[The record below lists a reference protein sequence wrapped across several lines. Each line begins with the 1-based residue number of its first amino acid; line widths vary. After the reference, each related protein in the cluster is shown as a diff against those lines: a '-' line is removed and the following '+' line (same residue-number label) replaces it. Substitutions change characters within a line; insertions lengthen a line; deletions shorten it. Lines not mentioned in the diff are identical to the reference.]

1 MKAGRKGI
9 ALWSIVCLLAFSH
22 PVSAETPSEEQA
34 VRKGPAPAWA
44 QPEKVPP
51 PVDKKERNGSRVWL
65 LQDEQN
71 NAAEQ
76 TSYHHYARQ
85 FSTKS
90 SVENDSSI
98 TILVDPTYQ
107 HLVLNK
113 LVIHRDGKEIDRLPD
128 QEIRTL
134 HREEQLDRNMFDGQL
149 SVIMVLNDIRVGDVV
164 EYAFTYEGENPIFG
178 GKFMDSF
185 GTIGDEPVSSLH
197 YRLLWP
203 RDRTLQVRSHNSDL
217 APTQNTLSDGTTE
230 YRWTASNVRP
240 LIPDDT
246 LPDWYDPWGWVQL
259 SEWKSWSDVAR
270 WGAPLYNTSEELPD
284 EIKQEVARIRTL
296 PKPEDQIRAALWYVQ
311 DNIRYLGIE
320 IGPNAHKPHALSEIV
335 SRRFGDC
342 KDKAVLLCAMLRDLG
357 FQADPALVTTE
368 GWLKHDNWL
377 PSAWAFNHVVVHL
390 SLDGK
395 TYWLDPTEDNQGGA
409 LGDIYFPDYHQAL
422 VLRDD
427 TTDLTEIKAG
437 GYDKTVTDVKE
448 NYDFPDFSGLVNLS
462 VETVYRGHAADVMRR
477 NLENYSQEE
486 ITKNYRSFYGR
497 DHENI
502 QSVEVPEFTDDRSRN
517 IITCREKYVIRDFWK
532 NDDDED
538 HLKGKVDADIVS
550 QRLSRPESSSREM
563 PYALDYPAR
572 VNSVIELSFPRSMNF
587 DSDSET
593 VNDPSFHYS
602 FTATPDGSRL
612 TLRHKYE
619 AKADH
624 VPSYRMSGYLSN
636 LDRAYG
642 STGYMITV
650 PHSWTKGGTQEES
663 EEVKTPPRSSP
674 AWKTSAVIILAAGAA
689 GLLMGSLFLLLFAV
703 LAFRMHRR
711 AKPVPA
717 SPFQPPGNRPP
728 GT

>member
-1 MKAGRKGI
+1 
-9 ALWSIVCLLAFSH
+9 
-22 PVSAETPSEEQA
+22 
-34 VRKGPAPAWA
+34 
-44 QPEKVPP
+44 
-51 PVDKKERNGSRVWL
+51 
-65 LQDEQN
+65 
-71 NAAEQ
+71 
-76 TSYHHYARQ
+76 
-85 FSTKS
+85 
-90 SVENDSSI
+90 
-98 TILVDPTYQ
+98 
-107 HLVLNK
+107 
-113 LVIHRDGKEIDRLPD
+113 
-128 QEIRTL
+128 
-134 HREEQLDRNMFDGQL
+134 
-149 SVIMVLNDIRVGDVV
+149 
-164 EYAFTYEGENPIFG
+164 
-178 GKFMDSF
+178 
-185 GTIGDEPVSSLH
+185 
-197 YRLLWP
+197 
-203 RDRTLQVRSHNSDL
+203 
-217 APTQNTLSDGTTE
+217 
-230 YRWTASNVRP
+230 
-240 LIPDDT
+240 
-246 LPDWYDPWGWVQL
+246 
-259 SEWKSWSDVAR
+259 
-270 WGAPLYNTSEELPD
+270 
-284 EIKQEVARIRTL
+284 
-296 PKPEDQIRAALWYVQ
+296 
-311 DNIRYLGIE
+311 
-320 IGPNAHKPHALSEIV
+320 
-335 SRRFGDC
+335 
-342 KDKAVLLCAMLRDLG
+342 
-357 FQADPALVTTE
+357 
-368 GWLKHDNWL
+368 
-377 PSAWAFNHVVVHL
+377 
-390 SLDGK
+390 
-395 TYWLDPTEDNQGGA
+395 
-409 LGDIYFPDYHQAL
+409 
-422 VLRDD
+422 
-427 TTDLTEIKAG
+427 
-437 GYDKTVTDVKE
+437 
-448 NYDFPDFSGLVNLS
+448 
-462 VETVYRGHAADVMRR
+462 MRR

-663 EEVKTPPRSSP
+663 EEVKTPPRPSP